1 LPMKVAGRAVDLN
14 EAAKLT
20 TEAQTMLF
28 GF

>member
-1 LPMKVAGRAVDLN
+1 MKVRGRAVDLN

-20 TEAQTMLF
+20 AEAQTMLF

>member
-1 LPMKVAGRAVDLN
+1 MKVAGRAVDLN

-20 TEAQTMLF
+20 AEAQMHLF